1 VAKLRGE
8 DVRPSTGRLAL
19 DEQFI
24 NGLKEMTVN
33 NEREREAREALERVA
48 RDSEN
53 VGGSS
58 MARVTGRLRDHF
70 SGANAIGQGEGG
82 STDLAEV
89 WGRRIGRAI
98 SVVLFIVLLWGV
110 IAHFAGR

>member
-1 VAKLRGE
+1 MAEKN
-8 DVRPSTGRLAL
+8 A
-19 DEQFI
+19 
-24 NGLKEMTVN
+24 
-33 NEREREAREALERVA
+33 REKEARGALERVA

-53 VGGSS
+53 LGASS
-58 MARVTGRLRDHF
+58 LARVTGRLRDHF
-70 SGANAIGQGEGG
+70 TGADAIGQGEGG
-82 STDLAEV
+82 STDPAEI

>member
-1 VAKLRGE
+1 MAAN
-8 DVRPSTGRLAL
+8 D
-19 DEQFI
+19 
-24 NGLKEMTVN
+24 
-33 NEREREAREALERVA
+33 EREKQARVALERVA

-53 VGGSS
+53 LGGSS
-58 MARVTGRLRDHF
+58 LARVTGRLRDHF
-70 SGANAIGQGEGG
+70 TGADAIGQGEGG
-82 STDLAEV
+82 STDPAEI

>member
-1 VAKLRGE
+1 L
-8 DVRPSTGRLAL
+8 TQ

-24 NGLKEMTVN
+24 NGLKEMAGKD
-33 NEREREAREALERVA
+33 EREREAREALERVA

-53 VGGSS
+53 LGGSS
-58 MARVTGRLRDHF
+58 LARVTGRLRDHF
-70 SGANAIGQGEGG
+70 TGADAVGQGESG
-82 STDLAEV
+82 STDPAEV